1 MLNDRARE
9 ILSYIR
15 SVQQEQGLP
24 PTIREIGKAFN
35 ISSTNGVRYY
45 LTMLEKAGYLKR
57 KGKVSRGSSLLST
70 MTRPGIPLV
79 GRVAAGEPILAEQ
92 SIEDTLD
99 VGQVF
104 GDTSGLFALRVRGDS
119 MIEAGILEGDL
130 VVVRQRDQARPGD
143 IVVALLKDEATV
155 KYYRPRNDRIELVP
169 ANQKYQPIHVGP
181 DEEFRILGVVT
192 GVLRTLAGGLRKA
205 GVTGG

>member
-24 PTIREIGKAFN
+24 PTIREIGKAFG

-45 LTMLEKAGYLKR
+45 LTLLEKAGYLKR
-57 KGKVSRGSSLLST
+57 KGRVSRGSSLLSST
-70 MTRPGIPLV
+70 TKPGIPLV
-79 GRVAAGEPILAEQ
+79 GRVAAGEPILAEE

-104 GDTSGLFALRVRGDS
+104 GDTGGLFALRVRGDS
-119 MIEAGILEGDL
+119 MVDAGILEGDL
-130 VVVRQRDQARPGD
+130 VVVRQRDQARPGE
-143 IVVALLKDEATV
+143 IVVALVGDEATV

-169 ANQKYQPIHVGP
+169 ANSKYQPIRVAP
-181 DEEFRILGVVT
+181 DEDFRILGIVT
-192 GVLRTLAGGLRKA
+192 GVLRTIGGGRRS
-205 GVTGG
+205 GVTVG